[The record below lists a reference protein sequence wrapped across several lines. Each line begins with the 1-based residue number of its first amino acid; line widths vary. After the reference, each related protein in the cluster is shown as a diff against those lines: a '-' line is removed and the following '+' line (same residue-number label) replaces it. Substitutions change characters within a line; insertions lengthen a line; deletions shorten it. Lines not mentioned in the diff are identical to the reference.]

1 MNNKL
6 IEIKNDSPFSS
17 TFRKNALKKFDM
29 NFGSHLLIESLRL
42 RKHINKCMS
51 L

>member
-17 TFRKNALKKFDM
+17 TFRKTALKKFDM
-29 NFGSHLLIESLRL
+29 KFGSHLLIES
-42 RKHINKCMS
+42 
-51 L
+51 

>member
-1 MNNKL
+1 MIL
-6 IEIKNDSPFSS
+6 PFQVLLE
-17 TFRKNALKKFDM
+17 KNALKKFDM